1 MNSSSLIESV
11 PVIDIAPLLA
21 SYEGQE
27 ENGDTTTQFAD
38 CIRDLGLACKEWGFF
53 YVQNHGISPTTLE
66 VFQQNMKKFFF
77 LPPGELDNLRRTNTN
92 SRGYFDDELT
102 KTKLD
107 WKRCFDFGAQD
118 GSLDKDG
125 MDGYNQWPLKTEKST
140 FEDTMREYFDSME
153 SLSEILLGAIM
164 KGLGLNSDKLKHNF
178 VNNHTSF
185 LRLNYY
191 PVCPNPKSSMAVH
204 HHTDAGA
211 LTVLLQDSSV
221 TSLQVY
227 QNESW
232 HFVPPRDGTF
242 VINIGDMMQVWSNDL
257 YKAPLH
263 RVQANSSSA
272 RYSAP
277 FFYNPSYDCD
287 VKPLAF
293 DIPSFGDN
301 ANYKTVNWGE
311 FRSKRFAGDFA
322 DLGEEVQISN
332 YRFAEAKE

>member
-27 ENGDTTTQFAD
+27 ENGDTATAFAD

-66 VFQQNMKKFFF
+66 VFQQNMKEFFF

>member
-1 MNSSSLIESV
+1 MNSCSVLESV

-21 SYEGQE
+21 TYGGQE
-27 ENGDTTTQFAD
+27 ENGYINTALTD
-38 CIRDLGLACKEWGFF
+38 CIHDIGVACKDWGFF
-53 YVQNHGISPTTLE
+53 YVQNHGISLAALKIFE
-66 VFQQNMKKFFF
+66 QNMKDFFF
-77 LPPGELDNLRRTNTN
+77 LPSAELDTLRRTNTN

-125 MDGYNQWPLKTEKST
+125 MDGYNQWPLKTQNST

-164 KGLGLNSDKLKHNF
+164 KGLGLNSDKLKCNF

-211 LTVLLQDSSV
+211 LTILLQDSSV

-227 QNESW
+227 KNESW
-232 HFVPPRDGTF
+232 HFVPPRKGTF
-242 VINIGDMMQVWSNDL
+242 VINIGDMIQVWSNDL

-301 ANYKTVNWGE
+301 ANYKTINWGE

-332 YRFAEAKE
+332 YRFTEAKE